1 MVFQADKFDSLT
13 IPTYKHRHIQF
24 QWLMNPIIQIIL
36 FILKF
41 TLKRIH
47 ILDDS
52 VISLELTV
60 DNSLN
65 HLAV

>member
-1 MVFQADKFDSLT
+1 
-13 IPTYKHRHIQF
+13 
-24 QWLMNPIIQIIL
+24 MNPIIQIIL

-41 TLKRIH
+41 TLQCIH

-52 VISLELTV
+52 VISLELPI
-60 DNSLN
+60 DDSLN